1 MNNLRNLKVTVFGGT
16 GFVGRHLIKYLCNCE
31 CIIKVP
37 TSNPAKG
44 YFLQPLGDVGQIN
57 LIKFDLSDNK
67 KLRNLVEN
75 SDIIINL
82 VGILYNK
89 KRNDFVEV
97 HYNFV
102 KRLVDNIKLHKKKF
116 VQVSALG
123 VNKSKDSLYSKS
135 KYQADIYIEK
145 NLQKF
150 SIIRPSLIFGPE
162 DNFFNKFAKMTL
174 ISPFLPLIAGGKTKF
189 QPVYVEDVSKGI
201 MEILKKDITKK
212 IFEFGGPDIFSFKEL
227 LQILLEVLNR
237 KRLFIYIP
245 KKVAF
250 LLAKFFQLLPNPLL
264 TEDQIKLLENDNIS
278 LNANYTFKY
287 LGISPVSLKLII
299 PDYLKRFK
307 KY

>member
-37 TSNPAKG
+37 TRNPAKG